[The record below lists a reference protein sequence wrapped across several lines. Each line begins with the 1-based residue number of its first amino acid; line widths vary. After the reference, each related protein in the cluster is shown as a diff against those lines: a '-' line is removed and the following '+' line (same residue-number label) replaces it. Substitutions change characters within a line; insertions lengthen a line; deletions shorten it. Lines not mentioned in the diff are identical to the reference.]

1 MTLFWRKN
9 LNRLRD
15 QKAVLYH
22 ARNSCFFTW
31 TISNAAEC
39 CWCIGASE
47 EISGFCFNY
56 DRCFSLGICYFVKHS
71 LFDIIL
77 FFIDIMVQ
85 FPSRLLRAFAVKLT
99 QSETLQSK
107 SEQSPCKVRQ
117 MSRFVTLGCHQPQD
131 KTLLL
136 HIGVLVVRCRDV
148 EAWW

>member
-1 MTLFWRKN
+1 MPLNVVDASGLQRKSVVSVSTTT
-9 LNRLRD
+9 
-15 QKAVLYH
+15 AV
-22 ARNSCFFTW
+22 
-31 TISNAAEC
+31 
-39 CWCIGASE
+39 
-47 EISGFCFNY
+47 
-56 DRCFSLGICYFVKHS
+56 SLGICYFVKHS

-85 FPSRLLRAFAVKLT
+85 FPSRLLRAFLKLT

-136 HIGVLVVRCRDV
+136 HIGVLVVRCWDV
-148 EAWW
+148 EAW

>member
-1 MTLFWRKN
+1 MPLNVVDASGLQRKSVVPVSTTT
-9 LNRLRD
+9 
-15 QKAVLYH
+15 AV
-22 ARNSCFFTW
+22 
-31 TISNAAEC
+31 
-39 CWCIGASE
+39 
-47 EISGFCFNY
+47 
-56 DRCFSLGICYFVKHS
+56 SLGICYFVKHS

-85 FPSRLLRAFAVKLT
+85 FPSRLLRAFLKLT

-136 HIGVLVVRCRDV
+136 HSGVLLVRCGNV
-148 EAWW
+148 EAW

>member
-1 MTLFWRKN
+1 MPPNVVDASGLQRKSVVPVSTTT
-9 LNRLRD
+9 
-15 QKAVLYH
+15 AV
-22 ARNSCFFTW
+22 
-31 TISNAAEC
+31 
-39 CWCIGASE
+39 
-47 EISGFCFNY
+47 
-56 DRCFSLGICYFVKHS
+56 SLGICYFVKHS

-85 FPSRLLRAFAVKLT
+85 FPSRLLRAFLKLT

-136 HIGVLVVRCRDV
+136 HIGVLLVRWWDV
-148 EAWW
+148 EAW

>member
-1 MTLFWRKN
+1 MPLNVVDASGLQRKSVVSVSTTT
-9 LNRLRD
+9 
-15 QKAVLYH
+15 AV
-22 ARNSCFFTW
+22 
-31 TISNAAEC
+31 
-39 CWCIGASE
+39 
-47 EISGFCFNY
+47 
-56 DRCFSLGICYFVKHS
+56 SLGICYFVKHS

-85 FPSRLLRAFAVKLT
+85 FPSRLLRAFLKLT

-136 HIGVLVVRCRDV
+136 HIGVLLVRCGDV
-148 EAWW
+148 EAW

>member
-1 MTLFWRKN
+1 MPLNVVDASGLQRKSVVSVSTTT
-9 LNRLRD
+9 
-15 QKAVLYH
+15 AV
-22 ARNSCFFTW
+22 
-31 TISNAAEC
+31 
-39 CWCIGASE
+39 
-47 EISGFCFNY
+47 
-56 DRCFSLGICYFVKHS
+56 SLGICYFVKHS

-107 SEQSPCKVRQ
+107 NEQSPCKVRQ

-136 HIGVLVVRCRDV
+136 HIGVLVVHCRDV
-148 EAWW
+148 EAW

>member
-1 MTLFWRKN
+1 MPPNVVDASGLQRKSVVPVSTTT
-9 LNRLRD
+9 
-15 QKAVLYH
+15 AV
-22 ARNSCFFTW
+22 
-31 TISNAAEC
+31 
-39 CWCIGASE
+39 
-47 EISGFCFNY
+47 
-56 DRCFSLGICYFVKHS
+56 SLGICYFVKHS

-85 FPSRLLRAFAVKLT
+85 FTSRLLRAFLKLT

-148 EAWW
+148 EAW

>member
-1 MTLFWRKN
+1 MPPNVVDASGLQRKSVVPVSTTT
-9 LNRLRD
+9 
-15 QKAVLYH
+15 AV
-22 ARNSCFFTW
+22 
-31 TISNAAEC
+31 
-39 CWCIGASE
+39 
-47 EISGFCFNY
+47 
-56 DRCFSLGICYFVKHS
+56 SLGICYFVKHS

-85 FPSRLLRAFAVKLT
+85 FPSRLLRAFLKLT

-136 HIGVLVVRCRDV
+136 HIGVLLVRCGDV
-148 EAWW
+148 EAW